1 MTLFWMIIAGFT
13 LLAMA
18 FVALPLL
25 RRQVSNSI
33 TSDEL
38 NLAVFKQQL
47 AELDSDLESGVLD
60 QARYDA
66 ARRDLEKE
74 LVTDVSGESTQV
86 EESKGSG
93 QFMALVALA
102 IPLAAFVIYQLV
114 GSPEII
120 GQLASQPTSSKPT
133 QSAHAQAQQ
142 NGSMQNLPPM
152 EELVNRL
159 AAKLEQQPDNQ
170 DGWIMLGRSYMALN
184 DRPAAIKAYER
195 AMKIGEDNAGLLLAY
210 AEAIAADRGNDFT
223 GRAAPMVEKA
233 FQLEP
238 DNPNV
243 LWLAG
248 ILAYQRTEY
257 QAAIDRW
264 SKLRGMLK
272 PQSNELESVNNALDD
287 ARGKLGLPPEEP
299 ELPSIAQ
306 ANKPV
311 SGGNSAATQ
320 NKALKVEIT
329 LSPEMRQKAK
339 PDDLL
344 FIYAKAM
351 SGPPM
356 PLAAV
361 RKKVSDLPLSINLD
375 DSMAMMPQ
383 MKLSRFPQVL
393 VGARISLSGS
403 PTAQSGDLEG
413 EIGAVSPGQA
423 ETVKV
428 VINSV
433 HP

>member
-18 FVALPLL
+18 FVALPLM
-25 RRQVSNSI
+25 RKQVTDNI

-47 AELDSDLESGVLD
+47 AELDNDLEIGILD

-74 LVTDVSGESTQV
+74 LLTDISEKPQHPD
-86 EESKGSG
+86 SKASG
-93 QFMALVALA
+93 QVMALTALA
-102 IPLAAFVIYQLV
+102 LPVAALVIYQLL

-120 GQLASQPTSSKPT
+120 QRLAGQPATMPAASG
-133 QSAHAQAQQ
+133 QAESQAR
-142 NGSMQNLPPM
+142 NMQNMPPM
-152 EELVNRL
+152 DELVKRL
-159 AAKLEQQPDNQ
+159 AEKMEQQPDNQ
-170 DGWIMLGRSYMALN
+170 EGWIMLGRSYMALN
-184 DRPAAIKAYER
+184 DRSAAINAFER
-195 AMKIGEDNAGLLLAY
+195 AIEISDENISLLLAY
-210 AEAIAADRGNDFT
+210 AETIASGSGNDFT

-233 FQLEP
+233 FELEP
-238 DNPNV
+238 NDPNV
-243 LWLAG
+243 LWIAG

-257 QAAIDRW
+257 QDAVNRW
-264 SKLRGMLK
+264 STLRGMLK
-272 PQSNELESVNNALDD
+272 PQSAELESVNSALDD
-287 ARGKLGLPPEEP
+287 ARAQLGLPPEEP

-306 ANKPV
+306 AKAPAPV
-311 SGGNSAATQ
+311 AEKVVENQGKS
-320 NKALKVEIT
+320 LRVEIS
-329 LSPEMRQKAK
+329 LSPDMEKKAK

-361 RKKVSDLPLSINLD
+361 RKKVSDLPLAINLD

-383 MKLSRFPQVL
+383 MRLSQHAKVS

-413 EIGAVSPGQA
+413 ETSAVSPGQA
-423 ETVKV
+423 EIVNV
-428 VINSV
+428 VIDSV

>member
-1 MTLFWMIIAGFT
+1 MTLFWIIIAGFS
-13 LLAMA
+13 LLAMG
-18 FVALPLL
+18 FVALPLM
-25 RRQVSNSI
+25 RKQVTSGI

-47 AELDSDLESGVLD
+47 AELDNDLKSGALD

-74 LVTDVSGESTQV
+74 LLSDVSEQSRPAESGGT
-86 EESKGSG
+86 G
-93 QFMALVALA
+93 QKMALSALV
-102 IPLAAFVIYQLV
+102 IPLAALLLYQFI

-120 GQLASQPTSSKPT
+120 SRLANQPAATHTASAQSQGRST
-133 QSAHAQAQQ
+133 
-142 NGSMQNLPPM
+142 QNLPPM
-152 EELVNRL
+152 EELVKRL
-159 AAKLEQQPDNQ
+159 AAKMQEQPDNQ
-170 DGWIMLGRSYMALN
+170 EGWIMLGRSYMAMN
-184 DRPAAIKAYER
+184 DPSAAINAFDR
-195 AMKIGEDNAGLLLAY
+195 AMEISDKNVGLLLAY
-210 AEAIAADRGNDFT
+210 AEAIASNTGNDFT

-233 FQLEP
+233 LQLEP

-243 LWLAG
+243 LWIAG
-248 ILAYQRTEY
+248 IVAYQQTDY
-257 QAAIDRW
+257 QDAVDRW
-264 SKLRGMLK
+264 SKLRGLLK
-272 PQSNELESVNNALDD
+272 PQSAELESVNEALDD
-287 ARGKLGLPPEEP
+287 ARSKLGLPTEEP
-299 ELPSIAQ
+299 ELPSIVQ
-306 ANKPV
+306 AKKQVPAEP
-311 SGGNSAATQ
+311 AAAGDKSIQ
-320 NKALKVEIT
+320 VEIS
-329 LSPEMRQKAK
+329 LSPDMQDKAN

-361 RKKVSDLPLSINLD
+361 RKRVSDLPLSINLD
-375 DSMAMMPQ
+375 DSMAMMSQ
-383 MKLSRFPQVL
+383 MKLSQFPEVA

-413 EIGAVSPGQA
+413 EITAVSPGQP
-423 ETVKV
+423 EIVKV

>member
-1 MTLFWMIIAGFT
+1 MG
-13 LLAMA
+13 
-18 FVALPLL
+18 FVALPLM
-25 RRQVSNSI
+25 RKQVTSGI

-47 AELDSDLESGVLD
+47 AELDNDLASGVLD

-74 LVTDVSGESTQV
+74 LLSDISEEKQPGES
-86 EESKGSG
+86 KNSG
-93 QFMALVALA
+93 QIMAWSALVT
-102 IPLAAFVIYQLV
+102 PLAALLIYQFI

-120 GQLASQPTSSKPT
+120 THLADQPPGAPPTASSQT
-133 QSAHAQAQQ
+133 QSQ
-142 NGSMQNLPPM
+142 GRSTENLPPM
-152 EELVNRL
+152 EELVKRL
-159 AAKLEQQPDNQ
+159 AAKLKEEPDNLE
-170 DGWIMLGRSYMALN
+170 GWIMLGRSYTAMN
-184 DRPAAIKAYER
+184 DLSAAIDAYQR
-195 AMKIGEDNAGLLLAY
+195 AMDINDKHVGLLLAY
-210 AEAIAADRGNDFT
+210 AQTIASNSRNDFT

-238 DNPNV
+238 DNPNA
-243 LWLAG
+243 LWTAG
-248 ILAYQRTEY
+248 ILAYQRTDY
-257 QAAIDRW
+257 QDAVDRW

-272 PQSNELESVNNALDD
+272 PQSNEIEAVNEALDD
-287 ARGKLGLPPEEP
+287 ARAQLGLPTEES
-299 ELPSIAQ
+299 ELPNIVQAEKPMPEKAGATGDKSI
-306 ANKPV
+306 
-311 SGGNSAATQ
+311 
-320 NKALKVEIT
+320 KVEIS
-329 LSPEMRQKAK
+329 LSPEIEDKVK

-361 RKKVSDLPLSINLD
+361 RKRVSDLPISISLD

-383 MKLSRFPQVL
+383 MKLSEFAQVL

-403 PTAQSGDLEG
+403 PSAQSGDLEG
-413 EIGAVSPGQA
+413 EISAVSPGQS

>member
-1 MTLFWMIIAGFT
+1 MTLFWIIVAGFT
-13 LLAMA
+13 LLAMG
-18 FVALPLL
+18 FVALPLM
-25 RRQVSNSI
+25 RKQVTSGI

-47 AELDSDLESGVLD
+47 AELDNDLASGVLD

-74 LVTDVSGESTQV
+74 LLSDISEEKQPGES
-86 EESKGSG
+86 KNSG
-93 QFMALVALA
+93 QIMAWSALVT
-102 IPLAAFVIYQLV
+102 PLAALLIYQFI

-120 GQLASQPTSSKPT
+120 THLADQPPGAPPTASSQT
-133 QSAHAQAQQ
+133 QSQ
-142 NGSMQNLPPM
+142 GRSTENLPPM
-152 EELVNRL
+152 EELVKRL
-159 AAKLEQQPDNQ
+159 AAKLKEEPDNLE
-170 DGWIMLGRSYMALN
+170 GWIMLGRSYTAMN
-184 DRPAAIKAYER
+184 DPSAAIDAYQR
-195 AMKIGEDNAGLLLAY
+195 AMDINDKHVGLLLAY
-210 AEAIAADRGNDFT
+210 AQTIASNSRNDFT

-238 DNPNV
+238 DNPNA
-243 LWLAG
+243 LWTAG
-248 ILAYQRTEY
+248 ILAYQRTDY
-257 QAAIDRW
+257 QDAVDRW

-272 PQSNELESVNNALDD
+272 PQSNEIEAVNEALDD
-287 ARGKLGLPPEEP
+287 ARAQLGLPTEES
-299 ELPSIAQ
+299 ELPNIVQAEKPMPEKAGATGDKSI
-306 ANKPV
+306 
-311 SGGNSAATQ
+311 
-320 NKALKVEIT
+320 KVEIS
-329 LSPEMRQKAK
+329 LSPEIEDKVK

-361 RKKVSDLPLSINLD
+361 RKRVSDLPISISLD

-383 MKLSRFPQVL
+383 MKLSEFAQVL

-403 PTAQSGDLEG
+403 PSAQSGDLEG
-413 EIGAVSPGQA
+413 EISAVSPGQS

>member
-25 RRQVSNSI
+25 RKQVTSSI

-38 NLAVFKQQL
+38 NLALFKQQL
-47 AELDSDLESGVLD
+47 AELDSDLEAGVLD
-60 QARYDA
+60 QARYEA
-66 ARRDLEKE
+66 ARKDLEKE
-74 LVTDVSGESTQV
+74 LLTDVSDKSEQV
-86 EESKGSG
+86 ENKGSG
-93 QFMALVALA
+93 QLMALTALA
-102 IPLAAFVIYQLV
+102 VPLAAFLIYQAV
-114 GSPEII
+114 GSPDII
-120 GQLASQPTSSKPT
+120 QRLASQPASSAPATSN
-133 QSAHAQAQQ
+133 HAQAQ
-142 NGSMQNLPPM
+142 NPTAQNLPPM
-152 EELVNRL
+152 EELVQRL

-184 DRPAAIKAYER
+184 NRPAAINAYER
-195 AMKIGEDNAGLLLAY
+195 ALKISDNNVGLLLAY

-238 DNPNV
+238 KNPNV
-243 LWLAG
+243 LWIAG
-248 ILAYQRTEY
+248 ILAYQRTDY
-257 QAAIDRW
+257 QDAIDRW
-264 SKLRGMLK
+264 SELRGILT
-272 PQSNELESVNNALDD
+272 PQSGELESVNNALDD
-287 ARGKLGLPPEEP
+287 ARSQLGLPPEEP
-299 ELPSIAQ
+299 DLPSIAQ
-306 ANKPV
+306 AKKPAPENPTA
-311 SGGNSAATQ
+311 SQGKS
-320 NKALKVEIT
+320 LKVEIS
-329 LSPEMRQKAK
+329 LSPEMQSKAK

-361 RKKVSDLPLSINLD
+361 RKRVSDLPLSINLD

-383 MKLSRFPQVL
+383 MKLSKFPRVL
-393 VGARISLSGS
+393 VGARVSLSGN
-403 PTAQSGDLEG
+403 PKAQSGDLEG
-413 EIGAVSPGQA
+413 EISAVSPGQA

>member
-1 MTLFWMIIAGFT
+1 MTLFWIIIAGFS
-13 LLAMA
+13 LLAMG
-18 FVALPLL
+18 FVALPLV
-25 RRQVSNSI
+25 RKQVTSGI

-47 AELDSDLESGVLD
+47 AELDNDLKSGALD

-74 LVTDVSGESTQV
+74 LLSDVSEQSRPAESGGT
-86 EESKGSG
+86 G
-93 QFMALVALA
+93 QKMALSALV
-102 IPLAAFVIYQLV
+102 IPLAALLLYQFI

-120 GQLASQPTSSKPT
+120 SRLANQPAATHTASAQSQGRST
-133 QSAHAQAQQ
+133 
-142 NGSMQNLPPM
+142 QNLPPM
-152 EELVNRL
+152 EELVKRL
-159 AAKLEQQPDNQ
+159 AAKMQEQPDNQ
-170 DGWIMLGRSYMALN
+170 EGWIMLGRSYMAMN
-184 DRPAAIKAYER
+184 DPSAAINAFDR
-195 AMKIGEDNAGLLLAY
+195 AMEISDKNVGLLLAY
-210 AEAIAADRGNDFT
+210 AEAIASNTGNDFT

-233 FQLEP
+233 LQLEP

-243 LWLAG
+243 LWIAG
-248 ILAYQRTEY
+248 IVAYQQTDY
-257 QAAIDRW
+257 QDAVDRW
-264 SKLRGMLK
+264 SKLRGLLK
-272 PQSNELESVNNALDD
+272 PQSAELESVNEALDD
-287 ARGKLGLPPEEP
+287 ARSKLGLPTEEP
-299 ELPSIAQ
+299 ELPSIVQ
-306 ANKPV
+306 AKKQVPAEP
-311 SGGNSAATQ
+311 AAAGDKSIQ
-320 NKALKVEIT
+320 VEIS
-329 LSPEMRQKAK
+329 LSPDMQDKAN

-361 RKKVSDLPLSINLD
+361 RKRVSDLPLSINLD

-383 MKLSRFPQVL
+383 MKLSQFPEVA

-413 EIGAVSPGQA
+413 EITAVSPGQP
-423 ETVKV
+423 EIVKV

>member
-1 MTLFWMIIAGFT
+1 MTLFWIIIAGFS
-13 LLAMA
+13 LLAMG
-18 FVALPLL
+18 FVALPLM
-25 RRQVSNSI
+25 RKQVTSGI

-47 AELDSDLESGVLD
+47 AELDSDLKSGALD
-60 QARYDA
+60 QTRYDA

-74 LVTDVSGESTQV
+74 LLSDVSDQSRPAESGGTGH
-86 EESKGSG
+86 K
-93 QFMALVALA
+93 MALLALV
-102 IPLAAFVIYQLV
+102 IPLAALLLYQFI

-120 GQLASQPTSSKPT
+120 SRLANQPAATHTASAQSQGRST
-133 QSAHAQAQQ
+133 
-142 NGSMQNLPPM
+142 QNLPPM
-152 EELVNRL
+152 EELVKRL
-159 AAKLEQQPDNQ
+159 AAKMQEQPDNQ
-170 DGWIMLGRSYMALN
+170 EGWIMLGRSYMAMN
-184 DRPAAIKAYER
+184 DPSAAINAFDR
-195 AMKIGEDNAGLLLAY
+195 AMEISDKNVGLLLAY
-210 AEAIAADRGNDFT
+210 AEAIASYAGNDFT

-233 FQLEP
+233 LQLEP

-243 LWLAG
+243 LWIAG
-248 ILAYQRTEY
+248 IVAYQRTDY
-257 QAAIDRW
+257 QDAVDRW
-264 SKLRGMLK
+264 SKLRGLLK
-272 PQSNELESVNNALDD
+272 PQSAELESVNEALDD
-287 ARGKLGLPPEEP
+287 ARSKLGLPAEET
-299 ELPSIAQ
+299 ELPSIVQ
-306 ANKPV
+306 AKKQVPAEP
-311 SGGNSAATQ
+311 AAAGDKSIQ
-320 NKALKVEIT
+320 VEIS
-329 LSPEMRQKAK
+329 LSPDMRDKAN

-361 RKKVSDLPLSINLD
+361 RKRVSDLPLSINLD

-383 MKLSRFPQVL
+383 MKLSQFPEVA

-413 EIGAVSPGQA
+413 EITAVSPGQPGI
-423 ETVKV
+423 VKV

>member
-1 MTLFWMIIAGFT
+1 MTLFWIIIAGFS
-13 LLAMA
+13 LLAMG
-18 FVALPLL
+18 FVALPLM
-25 RRQVSNSI
+25 RKQVTSGI

-47 AELDSDLESGVLD
+47 AELDSDLKSGALD
-60 QARYDA
+60 QTRYDA

-74 LVTDVSGESTQV
+74 LLSDVSEQSRPAESGGT
-86 EESKGSG
+86 G
-93 QFMALVALA
+93 QKMALSALV
-102 IPLAAFVIYQLV
+102 IPLAALLLYQFI

-120 GQLASQPTSSKPT
+120 SRLANQPAATHTASAQSQGRST
-133 QSAHAQAQQ
+133 
-142 NGSMQNLPPM
+142 QNLPPM
-152 EELVNRL
+152 EELVKRL
-159 AAKLEQQPDNQ
+159 AAKMQEQPDNQ
-170 DGWIMLGRSYMALN
+170 EGWIMLGRSYMAMN
-184 DRPAAIKAYER
+184 DPSAAINAFDR
-195 AMKIGEDNAGLLLAY
+195 AMEISDKNVGLLLAY
-210 AEAIAADRGNDFT
+210 AEAIASNAGNDFT

-233 FQLEP
+233 LLLEP

-243 LWLAG
+243 LWIAG
-248 ILAYQRTEY
+248 IVAYQRTDY
-257 QAAIDRW
+257 QDAVDRW
-264 SKLRGMLK
+264 SKLRGLLK
-272 PQSNELESVNNALDD
+272 PQSAELESVNEALDD
-287 ARGKLGLPPEEP
+287 ARSKLGLPVEEP
-299 ELPSIAQ
+299 ELPSIVQ
-306 ANKPV
+306 AKKQVPAEP
-311 SGGNSAATQ
+311 AAAGDKSIQ
-320 NKALKVEIT
+320 VEIS
-329 LSPEMRQKAK
+329 LSPDMRDKAN

-361 RKKVSDLPLSINLD
+361 RKRVSDLPLSINLD

-383 MKLSRFPQVL
+383 MKLSQFPEVA

-413 EIGAVSPGQA
+413 EITAVSPGQP
-423 ETVKV
+423 EIVKV

>member
-1 MTLFWMIIAGFT
+1 MTLFWIIIAGFS
-13 LLAMA
+13 LLAMG
-18 FVALPLL
+18 FVALPLV
-25 RRQVSNSI
+25 RKQVTSGI

-47 AELDSDLESGVLD
+47 AELDNDLKSGALD

-74 LVTDVSGESTQV
+74 LLSDVSEQSRPAESGGT
-86 EESKGSG
+86 G
-93 QFMALVALA
+93 QKMALSALV
-102 IPLAAFVIYQLV
+102 IPLAALLLYQFI

-120 GQLASQPTSSKPT
+120 SRLANQPAATHTASAQSQGRST
-133 QSAHAQAQQ
+133 
-142 NGSMQNLPPM
+142 QNLPPM
-152 EELVNRL
+152 EELVKRL
-159 AAKLEQQPDNQ
+159 AAKMQEQPDNQ
-170 DGWIMLGRSYMALN
+170 EGWIMLGRSYMAMN
-184 DRPAAIKAYER
+184 DPSAAINAFDR
-195 AMKIGEDNAGLLLAY
+195 AMEISDKNVGLLLAY
-210 AEAIAADRGNDFT
+210 AEAIASNTGNDFT

-233 FQLEP
+233 LQLEP

-243 LWLAG
+243 LWIAG
-248 ILAYQRTEY
+248 IVAYQQTDY
-257 QAAIDRW
+257 QDAVDRW
-264 SKLRGMLK
+264 SKLRGLLK
-272 PQSNELESVNNALDD
+272 PQSAELESVNEALDD
-287 ARGKLGLPPEEP
+287 ARSKLGLPTEET
-299 ELPSIAQ
+299 ELPSIVQ
-306 ANKPV
+306 AKKQVPAEP
-311 SGGNSAATQ
+311 AAAGDKSIQ
-320 NKALKVEIT
+320 VEIS
-329 LSPEMRQKAK
+329 LSPDMQDKAN

-361 RKKVSDLPLSINLD
+361 RKRVSDLPLSINLD

-383 MKLSRFPQVL
+383 MKLSQFPEVA

-413 EIGAVSPGQA
+413 EITAVSPGQP
-423 ETVKV
+423 EIVKV

>member
-1 MTLFWMIIAGFT
+1 MTLFWIIIAGFS
-13 LLAMA
+13 LLAMG
-18 FVALPLL
+18 FVALPLM
-25 RRQVSNSI
+25 RKQVTSGI

-47 AELDSDLESGVLD
+47 AELDGDLKSGALD

-74 LVTDVSGESTQV
+74 LLSDVSEQSRPAESG
-86 EESKGSG
+86 GSG
-93 QFMALVALA
+93 RKMALSALV
-102 IPLAAFVIYQLV
+102 IPLAALLLYQFI
-114 GSPEII
+114 GSPKII
-120 GQLASQPTSSKPT
+120 SRLANQPAASHTASAQSQGTST
-133 QSAHAQAQQ
+133 
-142 NGSMQNLPPM
+142 QNLPPM
-152 EELVNRL
+152 EELVKRL
-159 AAKLEQQPDNQ
+159 AAKMQEQPDNQ
-170 DGWIMLGRSYMALN
+170 EGWIMLGRSYMAMN
-184 DRPAAIKAYER
+184 NPSAAINAFDR
-195 AMKIGEDNAGLLLAY
+195 AMEISDKNVGLLLAY
-210 AEAIAADRGNDFT
+210 AEAIASNGGNDFT

-233 FQLEP
+233 LQLEP

-243 LWLAG
+243 LWIAG
-248 ILAYQRTEY
+248 IVAYQRTDF
-257 QAAIDRW
+257 QNAVDRW
-264 SKLRGMLK
+264 SKLRGLLK
-272 PQSNELESVNNALDD
+272 PQSAELESVNEALDD
-287 ARGKLGLPPEEP
+287 ARSKLGLPVEEP
-299 ELPSIAQ
+299 ELPSIVQ
-306 ANKPV
+306 AKKQVPAKP
-311 SGGNSAATQ
+311 AAAVDKSIQ
-320 NKALKVEIT
+320 VEIS
-329 LSPEMRQKAK
+329 LSPDMQGKAN

-361 RKKVSDLPLSINLD
+361 RKRVSDLPLSISLD

-383 MKLSRFPQVL
+383 LKLSQFPEVA

-413 EIGAVSPGQA
+413 ETAAVSPGQP
-423 ETVKV
+423 EIVKV

>member
-1 MTLFWMIIAGFT
+1 MTLFWIIIAGFS
-13 LLAMA
+13 LLAMG
-18 FVALPLL
+18 FVALPLM
-25 RRQVSNSI
+25 RKQVTSGI

-47 AELDSDLESGVLD
+47 AELDNDLKSGALD

-74 LVTDVSGESTQV
+74 LLSDVSEQSRPAESGGT
-86 EESKGSG
+86 G
-93 QFMALVALA
+93 QKMALSALV
-102 IPLAAFVIYQLV
+102 IPLAALLLYQFI

-120 GQLASQPTSSKPT
+120 SRLANQPAATHTASAQSQGRST
-133 QSAHAQAQQ
+133 
-142 NGSMQNLPPM
+142 QNLPPM
-152 EELVNRL
+152 EELVKRL
-159 AAKLEQQPDNQ
+159 AAKMQEQPDNQ
-170 DGWIMLGRSYMALN
+170 EGWIMLGRSYMAMN
-184 DRPAAIKAYER
+184 DPSAAINAFDR
-195 AMKIGEDNAGLLLAY
+195 AMEISDKNVGLLLAY
-210 AEAIAADRGNDFT
+210 AEAIASNTGNDFT

-233 FQLEP
+233 LQLEP

-243 LWLAG
+243 LWIAG
-248 ILAYQRTEY
+248 IVAYQQTDY
-257 QAAIDRW
+257 QDAVDRW
-264 SKLRGMLK
+264 SKLRGLLK
-272 PQSNELESVNNALDD
+272 PQSAELESVNEALDD
-287 ARGKLGLPPEEP
+287 ARSKLGLPTEET
-299 ELPSIAQ
+299 ELPSIVQ
-306 ANKPV
+306 AKKQVPAEP
-311 SGGNSAATQ
+311 AAAGDKSIQ
-320 NKALKVEIT
+320 VEIS
-329 LSPEMRQKAK
+329 LSPDMQDKAN

-361 RKKVSDLPLSINLD
+361 RKRVSDLPLSINLD

-383 MKLSRFPQVL
+383 MKLSQFPEVA

-413 EIGAVSPGQA
+413 EITAVSPGQP
-423 ETVKV
+423 EIVKV

>member
-1 MTLFWMIIAGFT
+1 MTLFWIIIAGFS
-13 LLAMA
+13 LLAMG
-18 FVALPLL
+18 FVALPLM
-25 RRQVSNSI
+25 RKQVTRGI

-47 AELDSDLESGVLD
+47 AELDGDLKSGALD

-74 LVTDVSGESTQV
+74 LLSDVSEQSRPAESG
-86 EESKGSG
+86 GSG
-93 QFMALVALA
+93 QKMALSALV
-102 IPLAAFVIYQLV
+102 IPLAALLLYQFI

-120 GQLASQPTSSKPT
+120 SRLANQPAAAHTASAQSQGTST
-133 QSAHAQAQQ
+133 
-142 NGSMQNLPPM
+142 QNLPPM
-152 EELVNRL
+152 EELVKRL
-159 AAKLEQQPDNQ
+159 AAKMQEQPDNQ
-170 DGWIMLGRSYMALN
+170 EGWIMLGRSYMAMN
-184 DRPAAIKAYER
+184 NPSAAINAFDR
-195 AMKIGEDNAGLLLAY
+195 AMEISDNNVGLLLAY
-210 AEAIAADRGNDFT
+210 AEAIASNAGNDFT

-233 FQLEP
+233 LQLEP

-243 LWLAG
+243 LWIAG
-248 ILAYQRTEY
+248 IVAYQRTDF
-257 QAAIDRW
+257 QNAVDRW
-264 SKLRGMLK
+264 SKLRGLLK
-272 PQSNELESVNNALDD
+272 PQSAELESVNEALDD
-287 ARGKLGLPPEEP
+287 ARSKLGLPTEET
-299 ELPSIAQ
+299 ELPSIVQ
-306 ANKPV
+306 AKKQVPAEP
-311 SGGNSAATQ
+311 AAAGDKSIQ
-320 NKALKVEIT
+320 VEIS
-329 LSPEMRQKAK
+329 LSPDMQDKAD

-361 RKKVSDLPLSINLD
+361 RKRVSDLPLSINLD

-383 MKLSRFPQVL
+383 MKLSQFPEVA

-413 EIGAVSPGQA
+413 ETTAVSPGQP
-423 ETVKV
+423 EIVKV

>member
-1 MTLFWMIIAGFT
+1 MG
-13 LLAMA
+13 
-18 FVALPLL
+18 FVALPLM
-25 RRQVSNSI
+25 RKQVTSGI

-47 AELDSDLESGVLD
+47 AELDNDLASGVLD

-74 LVTDVSGESTQV
+74 LLSDISEEKQPGES
-86 EESKGSG
+86 KNSG
-93 QFMALVALA
+93 QIMAWSALVT
-102 IPLAAFVIYQLV
+102 PLAALLIYQFI

-120 GQLASQPTSSKPT
+120 THLADQPPGAPPTASSQT
-133 QSAHAQAQQ
+133 QSQ
-142 NGSMQNLPPM
+142 GRSTENLPPM
-152 EELVNRL
+152 EELVKRL
-159 AAKLEQQPDNQ
+159 AAKLKEEPDNLE
-170 DGWIMLGRSYMALN
+170 GWIMLGRSYTAMN
-184 DRPAAIKAYER
+184 DPSAAIDAYQR
-195 AMKIGEDNAGLLLAY
+195 AMDINDKHVGLLLAY
-210 AEAIAADRGNDFT
+210 AQTIASNSRNDFT

-238 DNPNV
+238 DNPNA
-243 LWLAG
+243 LWTAG
-248 ILAYQRTEY
+248 ILAYQRTDY
-257 QAAIDRW
+257 QDAVDRW

-272 PQSNELESVNNALDD
+272 PQSNEIEAVNEALDD
-287 ARGKLGLPPEEP
+287 ARAQLGLPTEES
-299 ELPSIAQ
+299 ELPNIVQAEKPMPEKAGATGDKSI
-306 ANKPV
+306 
-311 SGGNSAATQ
+311 
-320 NKALKVEIT
+320 KVEIS
-329 LSPEMRQKAK
+329 LSPEIEDKVK

-361 RKKVSDLPLSINLD
+361 RKRVSDLPISISLD

-383 MKLSRFPQVL
+383 MKLSEFAQVL

-403 PTAQSGDLEG
+403 PSAQSGDLEG
-413 EIGAVSPGQA
+413 EISAVSPGQS

>member
-1 MTLFWMIIAGFT
+1 MTLFWIIIAGFS
-13 LLAMA
+13 LLAMG
-18 FVALPLL
+18 FVALPLM
-25 RRQVSNSI
+25 RKQVTSGI

-47 AELDSDLESGVLD
+47 AELDNDLKSGALD

-74 LVTDVSGESTQV
+74 LLSDVSEQSRPAESGGT
-86 EESKGSG
+86 G
-93 QFMALVALA
+93 QKMALSALV
-102 IPLAAFVIYQLV
+102 IPLAALLLYQFI

-120 GQLASQPTSSKPT
+120 SRLANQPAATHTASAQSQGRST
-133 QSAHAQAQQ
+133 
-142 NGSMQNLPPM
+142 QNLPPM
-152 EELVNRL
+152 EELVKRL
-159 AAKLEQQPDNQ
+159 AAKMQEQPDNQ
-170 DGWIMLGRSYMALN
+170 EGWIMLGRSYMAMN
-184 DRPAAIKAYER
+184 DPSAAINAFDR
-195 AMKIGEDNAGLLLAY
+195 AMEISDKNVGLLLAY
-210 AEAIAADRGNDFT
+210 AEAIASNTGNDFT

-233 FQLEP
+233 LQLEP

-243 LWLAG
+243 LWIAG
-248 ILAYQRTEY
+248 IVAYQQTDY
-257 QAAIDRW
+257 QDAVDRW
-264 SKLRGMLK
+264 SKLRGLLK
-272 PQSNELESVNNALDD
+272 PQSAELESVNEALDD
-287 ARGKLGLPPEEP
+287 ARSKLGLPTEEP
-299 ELPSIAQ
+299 ELPSIVQ
-306 ANKPV
+306 AKKQVPAEP
-311 SGGNSAATQ
+311 AAAGDKSIQ
-320 NKALKVEIT
+320 VEIS
-329 LSPEMRQKAK
+329 LSPDMQDKAN

-361 RKKVSDLPLSINLD
+361 RKRVSDLPLSINLD

-383 MKLSRFPQVL
+383 MKLSQFPEVA

-413 EIGAVSPGQA
+413 EITAVSPGQP
-423 ETVKV
+423 EIVKV